1 MEENKYRYDLASAV
15 TGATIGA
22 TFGVVTGG
30 LVGATVG
37 VGFAVAGVAGVVA
50 GAVAAG
56 AVADTRPRNC
66 VIGGITSLAVYSAMA
81 LSSEIGYDRG
91 IETRL
96 TPFSVEQDQGIVV
109 QRGDGSQIPYV
120 LKDGAYV
127 LLDDLS
133 SKELGSKVEESQKT
147 VNNLEGNYQA
157 RRNAILESIV
167 TPSEQTKQK

>member
-50 GAVAAG
+50 GAA
-56 AVADTRPRNC
+56 ADTRPRNC